1 MTSSVDIRPVGRLLG
16 ALIAMLGAMMLV
28 PALADFLAG
37 EPEWMMFV
45 EAALFSGFAGAAL
58 MLATREAAPPALSI
72 RQGFLLTGTAWMVLA
87 AFGAIPIRLAVPEL
101 SYAGAYFETMSG
113 LTTTGSTVITG
124 LDDRRPG
131 LLLWRSLLQSY
142 GGIGI
147 IVVGIVILPAL
158 QVGGMQLFRSESSDK
173 SEKLFPRLQQVA
185 LTLLSVYVAL
195 NAACAFAYA
204 LAGMSVFDAVNHALT
219 TISTGGFSTHD
230 ASILHFRSAAIDW
243 IAIVFMLCG
252 AVPLWL
258 LVLILRGE
266 GASVLR
272 NPEIRVFL
280 GIVAVLSLA
289 LFAWLVLAGIERGHD
304 ALRGAVFTIVTI
316 ITTTGFTGADFTNWG
331 ALSDLVIVVAMLAGG
346 CTGSTAGG
354 IKAFRL
360 IVAAKAV
367 TRTVRELINPSGVF
381 PLTYGGRR
389 LKDDV
394 PASIFAF
401 LLVYAFT
408 LMAISI
414 LLAALGLSLQDAA
427 TAALTAMTNV
437 GPGLGAKIG
446 PMGNFADMS
455 DPVYWLLSFAMV
467 FGRLEIFTVLVLF
480 TPRFWRG

>member
-1 MTSSVDIRPVGRLLG
+1 
-16 ALIAMLGAMMLV
+16 
-28 PALADFLAG
+28 
-37 EPEWMMFV
+37 
-45 EAALFSGFAGAAL
+45 
-58 MLATREAAPPALSI
+58 
-72 RQGFLLTGTAWMVLA
+72 
-87 AFGAIPIRLAVPEL
+87 
-101 SYAGAYFETMSG
+101 
-113 LTTTGSTVITG
+113 
-124 LDDRRPG
+124 
-131 LLLWRSLLQSY
+131 
-142 GGIGI
+142 
-147 IVVGIVILPAL
+147 
-158 QVGGMQLFRSESSDK
+158 
-173 SEKLFPRLQQVA
+173 
-185 LTLLSVYVAL
+185 
-195 NAACAFAYA
+195 
-204 LAGMSVFDAVNHALT
+204 MSVFDAGTHALT

-331 ALSDLVIVVAMLAGG
+331 AFSDLVIVVAMLAGG

>member
-1 MTSSVDIRPVGRLLG
+1 
-16 ALIAMLGAMMLV
+16 
-28 PALADFLAG
+28 
-37 EPEWMMFV
+37 
-45 EAALFSGFAGAAL
+45 
-58 MLATREAAPPALSI
+58 
-72 RQGFLLTGTAWMVLA
+72 
-87 AFGAIPIRLAVPEL
+87 
-101 SYAGAYFETMSG
+101 
-113 LTTTGSTVITG
+113 
-124 LDDRRPG
+124 
-131 LLLWRSLLQSY
+131 
-142 GGIGI
+142 
-147 IVVGIVILPAL
+147 
-158 QVGGMQLFRSESSDK
+158 
-173 SEKLFPRLQQVA
+173 
-185 LTLLSVYVAL
+185 
-195 NAACAFAYA
+195 
-204 LAGMSVFDAVNHALT
+204 
-219 TISTGGFSTHD
+219 
-230 ASILHFRSAAIDW
+230 
-243 IAIVFMLCG
+243 
-252 AVPLWL
+252 
-258 LVLILRGE
+258 
-266 GASVLR
+266 
-272 NPEIRVFL
+272 
-280 GIVAVLSLA
+280 
-289 LFAWLVLAGIERGHD
+289 
-304 ALRGAVFTIVTI
+304 
-316 ITTTGFTGADFTNWG
+316 
-331 ALSDLVIVVAMLAGG
+331 VIVVAMLAGG